1 MTIQSEIS
9 KIRKT
14 FPYGKIK
21 KIYEMPNELIII
33 KFKPKDENTFP
44 YIKGIDKDYHMK
56 YYYCPAHLFSKDP
69 YQTPWRFKSYTK
81 LINELLKTGRI
92 NDNRI

>member
-33 KFKPKDENTFP
+33 KFKPKDADE
-44 YIKGIDKDYHMK
+44 YL
-56 YYYCPAHLFSKDP
+56 YCPAYLFSDSP
-69 YQTPWRFKSYTK
+69 YQPPWKFKSYPK

-92 NDNRI
+92 K